1 MVPEPNSPRHKSE
14 IYDLVSDTTD
24 STQAID
30 GIDAIDAADVI
41 DASTVELSLD
51 DAGAIDLQALADEA
65 ANATPE
71 YMAIGDEPA
80 DEDTAEIGSILLD
93 PGMPAATAT
102 AEDYERQISR
112 LQTHVGEL
120 EKREADVLDHYKRLK
135 AEYLNYRDRSA
146 RDTQVA
152 LNQADRKVL
161 LEILP
166 VLDNFERSL
175 GASYPDMEAFRIGV
189 ELIHKQ
195 FVDALRR
202 IGAEPVTLKVGDPF
216 DALHSEALTTISNV
230 TLPDGV
236 IAAIYERGYMLRD
249 QLLRP
254 ARVVVNHNPD
264 AETNPGGD
272 PGLLPETSPRG

>member
-1 MVPEPNSPRHKSE
+1 MVPEPNIPPDKSQSH
-14 IYDLVSDTTD
+14 DLVSDER
-24 STQAID
+24 
-30 GIDAIDAADVI
+30 

-51 DAGAIDLQALADEA
+51 DPDAIDLQALADEA

-71 YMAIGDEPA
+71 FMPLSD
-80 DEDTAEIGSILLD
+80 DMDDQDTAEIDSILLD
-93 PGMPAATAT
+93 PDLPAATAT
-102 AEDYERQISR
+102 AEDYERQLAR
-112 LQTHVGEL
+112 LQVHVGEL
-120 EKREADVLDHYKRLK
+120 EHREADVLNHYKRLK

-161 LEILP
+161 MEILP

-216 DALHSEALTTISNV
+216 DALHSEALTTLSNSN
-230 TLPDGV
+230 LPDGA

-264 AETNPGGD
+264 AETNPGEEPIGH
-272 PGLLPETSPRG
+272 

>member
-1 MVPEPNSPRHKSE
+1 MVPEPYTPPDKLQP
-14 IYDLVSDTTD
+14 YDLDADAAYTGDVSD
-24 STQAID
+24 AN
-30 GIDAIDAADVI
+30 
-41 DASTVELSLD
+41 TVELSLD
-51 DAGAIDLQALADEA
+51 DADAIDLQALADEA

-71 YMAIGDEPA
+71 FMAAGDDSEA
-80 DEDTAEIGSILLD
+80 EDTAGTGPILLD
-93 PGMPAATAT
+93 PELPAATAT
-102 AEDYERQISR
+102 AEDYERQLDR
-112 LQTHVGEL
+112 LQAQMGEL
-120 EKREADVLDHYKRLK
+120 EKRESDVMDHYKRLK

-152 LNQADRKVL
+152 LNQGDRKVL

-175 GASYPDMEAFRIGV
+175 DASYPDMDAFRVGV

-202 IGAEPVTLKVGDPF
+202 IGAEPVTLNVGDPF
-216 DALHSEALTTISNV
+216 DALHSEALTTLSNPN
-230 TLPDGV
+230 LPDGA

-264 AETNPGGD
+264 AET
-272 PGLLPETSPRG
+272 SPNAESNVH

>member
-1 MVPEPNSPRHKSE
+1 MFPEPNTSPDSSRPQDLINDVSE
-14 IYDLVSDTTD
+14 I
-24 STQAID
+24 
-30 GIDAIDAADVI
+30 G

-51 DAGAIDLQALADEA
+51 DSDAIDLQALADEA

-71 YMAIGDEPA
+71 FMAIDGELNDE
-80 DEDTAEIGSILLD
+80 EDTSEIDSLLLD
-93 PGMPAATAT
+93 PEMPAATAT
-102 AEDYERQISR
+102 AEDYERQLGR
-112 LQTHVGEL
+112 LHLQVGEL
-120 EKREADVLDHYKRLK
+120 ETREKDVLDHYKRLK

-161 LEILP
+161 MEILP

-202 IGAEPVTLKVGDPF
+202 VGAEPVTLRVGDPF
-216 DALHSEALTTISNV
+216 DALHSEALTTTANV
-230 TLPDGV
+230 NLPDGA

-254 ARVVVNHNPD
+254 ARVVVNHNPN
-264 AETNPGGD
+264 AETNPGGE
-272 PGLLPETSPRG
+272 PGKFPETSPRS

>member
-1 MVPEPNSPRHKSE
+1 MVPEPNTPPDKSRPH
-14 IYDLVSDTTD
+14 DLVSD
-24 STQAID
+24 AR
-30 GIDAIDAADVI
+30 
-41 DASTVELSLD
+41 DASDASAVELSLD
-51 DAGAIDLQALADEA
+51 DADAIDLQALADEA
-65 ANATPE
+65 ADATLE
-71 YMAIGDEPA
+71 FVAEGDGLG
-80 DEDTAEIGSILLD
+80 DEDTAEIEPIQLD
-93 PGMPAATAT
+93 PELPAATAT
-102 AEDYERQISR
+102 AEDYERQLAR

-166 VLDNFERSL
+166 VLDNFERCL

-202 IGAEPVTLKVGDPF
+202 IGAEPVTLNVGDPF
-216 DALHSEALTTISNV
+216 DALHSEALTTISNSN
-230 TLPDGV
+230 LPDGA

-264 AETNPGGD
+264 AETNPGEE
-272 PGLLPETSPRG
+272 PKTLE

>member
-1 MVPEPNSPRHKSE
+1 MVPEPNASPDKSLN
-14 IYDLVSDTTD
+14 YDPVSHTTD
-24 STQAID
+24 
-30 GIDAIDAADVI
+30 VR
-41 DASTVELSLD
+41 DASTVELNLD
-51 DAGAIDLQALADEA
+51 DADAIDLQALADEA

-71 YMAIGDEPA
+71 FMSIGEELD
-80 DEDTAEIGSILLD
+80 DEDTADIDAILLD
-93 PGMPAATAT
+93 PELPAATAT
-102 AEDYERQISR
+102 AEDYERQLAR
-112 LQTHVGEL
+112 LQVQLGEL
-120 EKREADVLDHYKRLK
+120 EHRETDVLDHYKRLK
-135 AEYLNYRDRSA
+135 AEYLNFRDRSA

-161 LEILP
+161 MEILP

-175 GASYPDMEAFRIGV
+175 GASYPDMEAFRTGV

-202 IGAEPVTLKVGDPF
+202 VGAEPVTLGVGDPF
-216 DALHSEALTTISNV
+216 DALHSEALTTISNS
-230 TLPDGV
+230 TLPDGA

-264 AETNPGGD
+264 AETNPGKESGV
-272 PGLLPETSPRG
+272 PPESIPRN

>member
-1 MVPEPNSPRHKSE
+1 MVPEPNIPPEKTE
-14 IYDLVSDTTD
+14 LDELVSEA
-24 STQAID
+24 SEL
-30 GIDAIDAADVI
+30 G
-41 DASTVELSLD
+41 DASTVELNLD
-51 DAGAIDLQALADEA
+51 EAGAIDLQALADEA

-71 YMAIGDEPA
+71 FMTINDGVDDE
-80 DEDTAEIGSILLD
+80 AEAGLEPIPLD
-93 PGMPAATAT
+93 PEMPAATAT
-102 AEDYERQISR
+102 AEDYERQLSR
-112 LQTHVGEL
+112 LQAHAGEL

-135 AEYLNYRDRSA
+135 AEYLNFRDRSA

-202 IGAEPVTLKVGDPF
+202 IGAEPVTLTVGDPF
-216 DALHSEALTTISNV
+216 NALHSEALTTLSNSN
-230 TLPDGV
+230 LPDGV

-264 AETNPGGD
+264 AETNPG
-272 PGLLPETSPRG
+272 T

>member
-1 MVPEPNSPRHKSE
+1 MFPEPSTPRDKPELDELVIDESE
-14 IYDLVSDTTD
+14 VGDLR
-24 STQAID
+24 
-30 GIDAIDAADVI
+30 
-41 DASTVELSLD
+41 DASTVELNLD

-71 YMAIGDEPA
+71 FLSASDDMVDDDGTELDAL
-80 DEDTAEIGSILLD
+80 LLD
-93 PGMPAATAT
+93 PELPAASAT
-102 AEDYERQISR
+102 AEDYERQLAR
-112 LQTHVGEL
+112 LQVHVGEL
-120 EKREADVLDHYKRLK
+120 ESREMDVLDHYKRLK

-175 GASYPDMEAFRIGV
+175 GAAYPDMDAFRVGV

-202 IGAEPVTLKVGDPF
+202 IGAEPVNLRVGDPF
-216 DALHSEALTTISNV
+216 DALHSEALTTLSNSD
-230 TLPDGV
+230 LPDGA

-264 AETNPGGD
+264 AETNPGEE
-272 PGLLPETSPRG
+272 PNIFPESSPRS

>member
-1 MVPEPNSPRHKSE
+1 MVPEPNTPPDKSQP
-14 IYDLVSDTTD
+14 YDLVSDASDMGDMNDT
-24 STQAID
+24 
-30 GIDAIDAADVI
+30 
-41 DASTVELSLD
+41 STVELSLD
-51 DAGAIDLQALADEA
+51 DAEAIDLQAIADEA

-71 YMAIGDEPA
+71 FMVTSD
-80 DEDTAEIGSILLD
+80 DVNTEDTDPDSDIVDVDSILLD
-93 PGMPAATAT
+93 PELPAATAT
-102 AEDYERQISR
+102 AEDYERQLTR
-112 LQTHVGEL
+112 LQAHAGEL

-135 AEYLNYRDRSA
+135 AEYLNYRDRSV

-202 IGAEPVTLKVGDPF
+202 IGAEPVTLRVGDPF
-216 DALHSEALTTISNV
+216 DALHSEALTTLSNSN
-230 TLPDGV
+230 LPDGA

-264 AETNPGGD
+264 AETNPGEEPNGH
-272 PGLLPETSPRG
+272 

>member
-1 MVPEPNSPRHKSE
+1 MVPEPNAFPDKSQP
-14 IYDLVSDTTD
+14 YDLATD
-24 STQAID
+24 AANASEELDSIE
-30 GIDAIDAADVI
+30 AIDAL
-41 DASTVELSLD
+41 DASTVELSMD
-51 DAGAIDLQALADEA
+51 DADAIDLQALADEA

-71 YMAIGDEPA
+71 FMSVGDNMS
-80 DEDTAEIGSILLD
+80 DEDAAEIDAVLMD
-93 PGMPAATAT
+93 PELPAATAT
-102 AEDYERQISR
+102 AEDYERQLAR

-120 EKREADVLDHYKRLK
+120 EHREADVLDHYKRLK

-166 VLDNFERSL
+166 VLDNFERGL

-216 DALHSEALTTISNV
+216 DALHSEALTTIANQ
-230 TLPDGV
+230 TLPDGS
-236 IAAIYERGYMLRD
+236 IAAIYEQGYMLRD

-264 AETNPGGD
+264 AETNPGEE
-272 PGLLPETSPRG
+272 PTVFPEASPRS

>member
-1 MVPEPNSPRHKSE
+1 MVPEPNTPPDKSQPHN
-14 IYDLVSDTTD
+14 LVSDTSDTSD
-24 STQAID
+24 TR
-30 GIDAIDAADVI
+30 

-51 DAGAIDLQALADEA
+51 DADAIDLQALADEA

-71 YMAIGDEPA
+71 FMAVGDDLD
-80 DEDTAEIGSILLD
+80 DEDTAEVDSILLD
-93 PGMPAATAT
+93 PELPAATAT
-102 AEDYERQISR
+102 AEDYERQLAR
-112 LQTHVGEL
+112 LQVHVGEL
-120 EKREADVLDHYKRLK
+120 ENREADVLDHYKRLK

-216 DALHSEALTTISNV
+216 DALHSEALTTLSNLN
-230 TLPDGV
+230 LPDGT

-264 AETNPGGD
+264 AETNPGEE
-272 PGLLPETSPRG
+272 PNSH

>member
-1 MVPEPNSPRHKSE
+1 MVPEPNIPPDKFQP
-14 IYDLVSDTTD
+14 YDTVIDATD
-24 STQAID
+24 SAELL
-30 GIDAIDAADVI
+30 
-41 DASTVELSLD
+41 DASTVELNLD
-51 DAGAIDLQALADEA
+51 DAESIDLQALADEA

-71 YMAIGDEPA
+71 FMDIDDGLSKRG
-80 DEDTAEIGSILLD
+80 TARVEATPLD
-93 PGMPAATAT
+93 PEMPAAITT
-102 AEDYERQISR
+102 AEDYERQLARS
-112 LQTHVGEL
+112 QAQVGEL

-135 AEYLNYRDRSA
+135 AEYSNYRNRAA
-146 RDTQVA
+146 RDTEVA

-175 GASYPDMEAFRIGV
+175 GASYPDMEAFRTGV

-202 IGAEPVTLKVGDPF
+202 LGAEPVTLQVGDTF
-216 DALHSEALTTISNV
+216 DALHSEALTTLSNAD
-230 TLPDGV
+230 LPDGV

-264 AETNPGGD
+264 AETNPGEA
-272 PGLLPETSPRG
+272 PGVFPGTSPRN

>member
-1 MVPEPNSPRHKSE
+1 MVPEPNASPDKSPT
-14 IYDLVSDTTD
+14 YDLISD
-24 STQAID
+24 AN
-30 GIDAIDAADVI
+30 DAADLR
-41 DASTVELSLD
+41 DASTVELNLD
-51 DAGAIDLQALADEA
+51 DADAIDLQALADEA

-71 YMAIGDEPA
+71 FMAAGDDGED
-80 DEDTAEIGSILLD
+80 DENAAIDSILLD
-93 PGMPAATAT
+93 PEMPAATAT
-102 AEDYERQISR
+102 AEDYERQLAR
-112 LQTHVGEL
+112 LHIQVGEL
-120 EKREADVLDHYKRLK
+120 ENRETDVLDHYKRLK

-161 LEILP
+161 MEILP

-175 GASYPDMEAFRIGV
+175 GASYPDMDAFRIGV

-202 IGAEPVTLKVGDPF
+202 IGAEPVTLNVGDPF

-230 TLPDGV
+230 NLPDGA

-264 AETNPGGD
+264 AETNPGDDAGRV
-272 PGLLPETSPRG
+272 P

>member
-1 MVPEPNSPRHKSE
+1 MLPEPNTSPDKSQT
-14 IYDLVSDTTD
+14 YDLIGDATD
-24 STQAID
+24 MR
-30 GIDAIDAADVI
+30 
-41 DASTVELSLD
+41 DASTVELNLD
-51 DAGAIDLQALADEA
+51 DADAIDLQALADEA

-71 YMAIGDEPA
+71 FMVTGDGLD
-80 DEDTAEIGSILLD
+80 DEDTADIDSILLD
-93 PGMPAATAT
+93 PEMPAATAT
-102 AEDYERQISR
+102 AEDYERQLAR
-112 LQTHVGEL
+112 LQVQVGEL
-120 EKREADVLDHYKRLK
+120 ENRETDVLDHYKRLK
-135 AEYLNYRDRSA
+135 AEYLNFRDRSA

-161 LEILP
+161 MEILP

-175 GASYPDMEAFRIGV
+175 GASYPDMDAFRIGV

-202 IGAEPVTLKVGDPF
+202 VGAEPVTLKVGDPF
-216 DALHSEALTTISNV
+216 DALHSEALTTISNP
-230 TLPDGV
+230 TLPDGA

-264 AETNPGGD
+264 AETNPGEE
-272 PGLLPETSPRG
+272 PGVIPESNPRN

>member
-1 MVPEPNSPRHKSE
+1 MFPEPNIPPDKSRPQ
-14 IYDLVSDTTD
+14 DLVSD
-24 STQAID
+24 
-30 GIDAIDAADVI
+30 AADRR
-41 DASTVELSLD
+41 DASTVELNLD
-51 DAGAIDLQALADEA
+51 DEDAIDLQALADEA

-71 YMAIGDEPA
+71 FMSIGGDLD
-80 DEDTAEIGSILLD
+80 DEDTGDIDAILLD
-93 PGMPAATAT
+93 PELPASTAT
-102 AEDYERQISR
+102 AEDYERQLSR
-112 LQTHVGEL
+112 LQVQVGEL
-120 EKREADVLDHYKRLK
+120 ESRETDVLDHYRRLK

-161 LEILP
+161 TEILP

-175 GASYPDMEAFRIGV
+175 GASYPDMESFRIGV

-202 IGAEPVTLKVGDPF
+202 VGAEPITLEVGDPF
-216 DALHSEALTTISNV
+216 DALHSEALTTITN
-230 TLPDGV
+230 THLPDGA

-264 AETNPGGD
+264 AETNPG
-272 PGLLPETSPRG
+272 E

>member
-1 MVPEPNSPRHKSE
+1 MEHGAEFAYNGIMLPEPNTSPDKSQT
-14 IYDLVSDTTD
+14 YDLIGDATD
-24 STQAID
+24 MR
-30 GIDAIDAADVI
+30 
-41 DASTVELSLD
+41 DASTVELNLD
-51 DAGAIDLQALADEA
+51 DADAIDLQALADEA

-71 YMAIGDEPA
+71 FMVTGDGLD
-80 DEDTAEIGSILLD
+80 DEDTADIDSILLD
-93 PGMPAATAT
+93 PEMPAATAT
-102 AEDYERQISR
+102 AEDYERQLAR
-112 LQTHVGEL
+112 LQVQVGEL
-120 EKREADVLDHYKRLK
+120 EHRETDVLDHYKRLK
-135 AEYLNYRDRSA
+135 AEYLNFRDRSA

-161 LEILP
+161 MEILP

-175 GASYPDMEAFRIGV
+175 GASYPDMDAFRIGV

-202 IGAEPVTLKVGDPF
+202 VGAEPVTLKVGDPF
-216 DALHSEALTTISNV
+216 DALHSEALTTISNP
-230 TLPDGV
+230 TLPDGA

-264 AETNPGGD
+264 AETNPGEE
-272 PGLLPETSPRG
+272 PGVLPESNPRN

>member
-1 MVPEPNSPRHKSE
+1 MVPEPNIPPDKSRPH
-14 IYDLVSDTTD
+14 DLVSDA
-24 STQAID
+24 S
-30 GIDAIDAADVI
+30 
-41 DASTVELSLD
+41 DASDASAVELSLD
-51 DAGAIDLQALADEA
+51 DADAIDLQALADEA
-65 ANATPE
+65 ANATLE
-71 YMAIGDEPA
+71 FVVEGDGLS
-80 DEDTAEIGSILLD
+80 DEDTAEIEPIQLD
-93 PGMPAATAT
+93 PELPAATAT
-102 AEDYERQISR
+102 AEDYERQLAR

-166 VLDNFERSL
+166 VLDNFERCL

-202 IGAEPVTLKVGDPF
+202 IGAEPVTLNVGDPF
-216 DALHSEALTTISNV
+216 DALHSEALTTISNSN
-230 TLPDGV
+230 LPDGA

-264 AETNPGGD
+264 AETNPGEE
-272 PGLLPETSPRG
+272 PQSVS